1 MAPEKVLCVLSAL
14 LYTVLCASGTSVF
27 YVRPATSDTC
37 PGHPCLLLSDYT
49 HNTEEYFTSDTIFL
63 FLEGEHD
70 LSDLLVLD
78 NITNFTLSGMSSKV
92 SIVMSEEA
100 GVWCTN
106 SEGIEMSSLMIEY
119 RGKVKEGTHSALMF
133 SNSHSVLIADVHLTG
148 LNEESNDFHAISFNQ
163 STGRIANC
171 SFISCHG
178 QYGSAIYVSSSEVNF
193 AGTGLYANNTVNS
206 TGATI
211 HAEDSTLTFNGY
223 HHFLGN
229 EADDCG
235 GAIYA
240 VTSIMHFNG
249 DTVMYF
255 DHNSAAEGGGGAIC
269 LEDSDLTSN
278 ANVTFLGNSAE
289 SEGGGVYAFYSNM
302 KFMRFT
308 TFTSNGAYDGGGLF
322 MQNSSLVCNGT
333 TTFTLNIVNNN
344 HPIVYSLGGGL
355 DAEDDAVVR
364 LSGNVC
370 FTENEA
376 SNGGG
381 MYIDSSSQ
389 LVLKSPVT
397 INFDGNI
404 AEKAA
409 ALNFGEHDAAYIYR
423 CYSLPLEKNCN
434 FKAEVTNSS
443 TLEDIYLNFTN
454 NYDFDTHTNTAVF
467 GGDLEHCEVQVND
480 KYLQSNGFQFINN
493 VSTFTPGGI
502 KGSISSQPLKVCFCK
517 NGKPDCYGERS
528 KYISSVPGRL
538 FNVSLVIVGE
548 LDIPVA
554 SMLTAVTARG
564 HLPAEV
570 RIQNPELCANCT
582 DIGFKIYTEDY
593 SLILLHPNICFG
605 TKRSLIFCAG
615 PCPGGFF
622 LKETQCQCQPELEAL
637 KRNITCDVDT
647 GLVTRPD
654 YSWMKPIL
662 DENLTYHGFI
672 WCPVCPN
679 AYCKPGNRSHPV
691 CLNFSTNDTDNQCT
705 ENRVG
710 TLCGRCKQNHSLILY
725 TLECNVCQNTYISLL
740 LFFLAAGIG
749 LIALLL
755 TLHMTVAAG
764 AINGLILYA
773 NIVNVHRDLFL
784 PRDKTGVNPLS
795 IFIAWVNLD
804 FGIPTCFYDGLD
816 AYWYAWLQYAFPL
829 YLWLLIGIILCATNC
844 SVRVGRLLGSNPV
857 AVLSTV
863 VLMSYTKLLQTTVGA
878 LRFKTLTYHGSNQ
891 SFYSDGLRVWLFDG
905 NITYFE
911 GKHIILAIFGIC
923 FLSFLILPY
932 IFLLL
937 FGYRLQA
944 YSGRKGFFWF
954 NKFKPILDAY
964 YAPYNSKNR
973 YWPGFMLL
981 VRGGVFLS
989 SILIADTTSL
999 LVVSSLFVAI
1009 GLVPWLRYPVYE
1021 KLYLDLLEASFI
1033 LNIGI
1038 LASATHH
1045 VKTVEGN
1052 QVLVT
1057 YLSMTIA
1064 LAEFLGIL
1072 IFHLSLRI
1080 KGTSCFQEWGCVKW
1094 LGTILE
1100 LRRKRTTYQLSNDTA
1115 AAAVMNMSPTRT
1127 FVDIREVLLQ
1137 DN

>member
-1 MAPEKVLCVLSAL
+1 MYTANSRMAPESVLCVLSAL

-49 HNTEEYFTSDTIFL
+49 HDTEEYFTSDTNFI

-70 LSDLLVLD
+70 LSDLMVLD
-78 NITNFTLSGMSSKV
+78 NITNLTLSGVSSKV
-92 SIVMSEEA
+92 SIVMSAEA

-106 SEGIEMSSLMIEY
+106 SQAIVMSSLMIEY
-119 RGKVKEGTHSALMF
+119 RGKVKEDTHSALLF
-133 SNSHSVLIADVHLTG
+133 SNSHSVLIADVHITG

-163 STGRIANC
+163 STGRITNC
-171 SFISCHG
+171 SFISCLG

-193 AGTGLYANNTVNS
+193 AGTSLYANNTVDF
-206 TGATI
+206 TGAAI
-211 HAEDSTLTFNGY
+211 HAEDSTLAFNGF

-235 GAIYA
+235 GAIYV
-240 VTSIMHFNG
+240 VTSIMYFNG

-255 DHNSAAEGGGGAIC
+255 DHNSADDGGAIC
-269 LEDSDLTSN
+269 LEESDLTSN
-278 ANVTFLGNSAE
+278 ANVTFLGNSVKYT
-289 SEGGGVYAFYSNM
+289 GGGVYAINSNM

-308 TFTSNGAYDGGGLF
+308 TFTLNEAYLSGGGLV
-322 MQNSSLVCNGT
+322 MRNSSLVCNGT
-333 TTFTLNIVNNN
+333 ATFTLNKGGSDI
-344 HPIVYSLGGGL
+344 PSAGGGL
-355 DAEDDAVVR
+355 DAQDDAVVR
-364 LSGNVC
+364 FSGNVC

-376 SNGGG
+376 SYGGG

-389 LVLKSPVT
+389 LVLISPVT
-397 INFDGNI
+397 INFDDNI
-404 AEKAA
+404 ARTDGA
-409 ALNFGEHDAAYIYR
+409 ALNFGEYDAYIYR
-423 CYSLPLEKNCN
+423 CYSLPLRNNCIL
-434 FKAEVTNSS
+434 KAEVTNSS

-454 NYDFDTHTNTAVF
+454 NYSFDNQTNTAVF
-467 GGDLEHCEVQVND
+467 GGDLEHCEMQMND
-480 KYLQSNGFQFINN
+480 KSLQSNGFQFLKN

-502 KGSISSQPLKVCFCK
+502 KGSISSQAMKVCFCK
-517 NGKPDCYGERS
+517 NGTPDCNGESS
-528 KYISSVPGRL
+528 KDISIVPGRL

-548 LDIPVA
+548 LDISVH
-554 SMLTAVTARG
+554 SILTTVTADG
-564 HLPAEV
+564 FLPGLAEV
-570 RIQNPELCANCT
+570 RIQNPRLCATCT
-582 DIGFKIYTEDY
+582 DIGFKIYTEDDGKIFLY
-593 SLILLHPNICFG
+593 PNLCFG
-605 TKRSLIFCAG
+605 TDVTLYFSPD

-622 LKETQCQCQPELEAL
+622 LKEAQCQCLPELSAL
-637 KRNITCDVDT
+637 NHNITCDVDT
-647 GLVTRPD
+647 GLVARPD

-662 DENLTYHGFI
+662 DENLTYHSFI

-691 CLNFSTNDTDNQCT
+691 WLNFSTNDTDNQCT

-725 TLECNVCQNTYISLL
+725 TLECKVCSNTYISLL

-784 PRDKTGVNPLS
+784 PRDKTGVSPLS

-829 YLWLLIGIILCATNC
+829 YLWLLIGIIICATNC
-844 SVRVGRLLGSNPV
+844 SMRVGRLLGSNPV
-857 AVLSTV
+857 AVLATV

-878 LRFKTLTYHGSNQ
+878 LQFKTLTYHGSSQ

-944 YSGRKGFFWF
+944 YSGRKGFIWF
-954 NKFKPILDAY
+954 NRFKPILDAY

-973 YWPGFMLL
+973 YWPGFMLM
-981 VRGGVFLS
+981 VRGGVFLG
-989 SILIADTTSL
+989 SILIPDTTNL
-999 LVVSSLFVAI
+999 LVVSSLFMAI
-1009 GLVPWLRYPVYE
+1009 GLIPWLRYPLYE

-1045 VKTVEGN
+1045 VKMVEGN
-1052 QVLVT
+1052 QAPV
-1057 YLSMTIA
+1057 I
-1064 LAEFLGIL
+1064 
-1072 IFHLSLRI
+1072 
-1080 KGTSCFQEWGCVKW
+1080 SCLWQ
-1094 LGTILE
+1094 
-1100 LRRKRTTYQLSNDTA
+1100 
-1115 AAAVMNMSPTRT
+1115 
-1127 FVDIREVLLQ
+1127 
-1137 DN
+1137 

>member
-49 HNTEEYFTSDTIFL
+49 HNTEEYFTSDANFL

-70 LSDLLVLD
+70 LTDLLVLD
-78 NITNFTLSGMSSKV
+78 NITNLTLSGVSSKV
-92 SIVMSEEA
+92 TIVMSAEA
-100 GVWCTN
+100 GVSCTN
-106 SEGIEMSSLMIEY
+106 SQAIVMSSLMIEY
-119 RGKVKEGTHSALMF
+119 RGKVKEGTHSALLF

-148 LNEESNDFHAISFNQ
+148 FNEESNDFHAISFNQ
-163 STGRIANC
+163 STGRITNC

-178 QYGSAIYVSSSEVNF
+178 QYGSAIYVSSSEVYF
-193 AGTGLYANNTVNS
+193 AGTSLYANNTVDS
-206 TGATI
+206 TGAAI
-211 HAEDSTLTFNGY
+211 HAEDSTLTFNGS

-229 EADDCG
+229 EADACG

-240 VTSIMHFNG
+240 VTSIIHFNG

-255 DHNSAAEGGGGAIC
+255 DHNSADEGGAIC
-269 LEDSDLTSN
+269 LEESDLTSN
-278 ANVTFLGNSAE
+278 ANVTFLGNSAGE
-289 SEGGGVYAFYSNM
+289 DGGGVFAFNSNM
-302 KFMRFT
+302 KLMRFT
-308 TFTSNGAYDGGGLF
+308 TFTSNGVGILGGGLF
-322 MQNSSLVCNGT
+322 MQNSLLVCNGT
-333 TTFTLNIVNNN
+333 TTFTLNKGG
-344 HPIVYSLGGGL
+344 SDTTAGGGL
-355 DAEDDAVVR
+355 CAFNAVVR

-370 FTENEA
+370 FKENKA
-376 SNGGG
+376 TFGGG
-381 MYIDSSSQ
+381 MLIDGTSQ
-389 LVLKSPVT
+389 LVLKSP
-397 INFDGNI
+397 IRMNFDGNI
-404 AEKAA
+404 AHTYGA
-409 ALNFGEHDAAYIYR
+409 ALTFEESDAYIHR
-423 CYSLPLEKNCN
+423 CFSIPLAKNCIL
-434 FKAEVTNSS
+434 KAEVTNSS
-443 TLEDIYLNFTN
+443 TLDDIYLNFTN
-454 NYDFDTHTNTAVF
+454 NYSYDNDTNTAVF
-467 GGDLEHCEVQVND
+467 GGDLEHCEMQVND
-480 KYLQSNGFQFINN
+480 KYFKSNGFQFLKN

-502 KGSISSQPLKVCFCK
+502 KGSISSQAMKVCFCK
-517 NGKPDCYGERS
+517 NGTPDCNGESS
-528 KYISSVPGRL
+528 KDISIVPGRL

-548 LDIPVA
+548 LDIPVY
-554 SMLTAVTARG
+554 SILTSVTTVEY
-564 HLPAEV
+564 LPGFAEV
-570 RIQNPELCANCT
+570 RIQNPRLSATCT
-582 DIGFKIYTEDY
+582 NISFKIFAEKERKIRLYPY
-593 SLILLHPNICFG
+593 SCFG
-605 TKRSLIFCAG
+605 TDLTLNFNPD
-615 PCPGGFF
+615 PCPGGFTPMG
-622 LKETQCQCQPELEAL
+622 KQCQCQPKLTDL
-637 KRNITCDVDT
+637 DRNITCDVDT
-647 GLVTRPD
+647 GLVSRPD

-672 WCPVCPN
+672 WCPVCSK

-691 CLNFSTNDTDNQCT
+691 WLNFSTNDTDNQCT

-725 TLECNVCQNTYISLL
+725 TLECKVCSNMYTSLL

-784 PRDKTGVNPLS
+784 PRDKTGVSPLS

-829 YLWLLIGIILCATNC
+829 YLWLLIGIIICATNC

-857 AVLSTV
+857 AVLATV
-863 VLMSYTKLLQTTVGA
+863 VLMSYTKLLQTTVAA
-878 LRFKTLTYHGSNQ
+878 LQFKTLMYHGSSQ

-989 SILIADTTSL
+989 SILIADTTNL
-999 LVVSSLFVAI
+999 LVVSSLFMAI

-1057 YLSMTIA
+1057 YMSVTIA

-1072 IFHLSLRI
+1072 IFHLCLRI

-1094 LGTILE
+1094 LGTIFE
-1100 LRRKRTTYQLSNDTA
+1100 SRRNRTTYQLLNDTA
-1115 AAAVMNMSPTRT
+1115 AAAAPNMPPTRT
-1127 FVDIREVLLQ
+1127 FVDIREVLLE

>member
-1 MAPEKVLCVLSAL
+1 
-14 LYTVLCASGTSVF
+14 
-27 YVRPATSDTC
+27 
-37 PGHPCLLLSDYT
+37 
-49 HNTEEYFTSDTIFL
+49 
-63 FLEGEHD
+63 
-70 LSDLLVLD
+70 
-78 NITNFTLSGMSSKV
+78 
-92 SIVMSEEA
+92 
-100 GVWCTN
+100 
-106 SEGIEMSSLMIEY
+106 
-119 RGKVKEGTHSALMF
+119 
-133 SNSHSVLIADVHLTG
+133 
-148 LNEESNDFHAISFNQ
+148 
-163 STGRIANC
+163 
-171 SFISCHG
+171 
-178 QYGSAIYVSSSEVNF
+178 
-193 AGTGLYANNTVNS
+193 
-206 TGATI
+206 
-211 HAEDSTLTFNGY
+211 
-223 HHFLGN
+223 
-229 EADDCG
+229 
-235 GAIYA
+235 
-240 VTSIMHFNG
+240 
-249 DTVMYF
+249 
-255 DHNSAAEGGGGAIC
+255 
-269 LEDSDLTSN
+269 
-278 ANVTFLGNSAE
+278 
-289 SEGGGVYAFYSNM
+289 
-302 KFMRFT
+302 
-308 TFTSNGAYDGGGLF
+308 

-333 TTFTLNIVNNN
+333 TTFILNKG
-344 HPIVYSLGGGL
+344 SFSTGGGL
-355 DAEDDAVVR
+355 DTENDAVVG

-376 SNGGG
+376 LYGGG
-381 MYIDSSSQ
+381 MYIESSSQ

-397 INFDGNI
+397 INFDDNI
-404 AEKAA
+404 AKSGA
-409 ALNFGEHDAAYIYR
+409 ALNFDDHNAAYQYR
-423 CYSLPLEKNCN
+423 CYSLPLAKNCIL
-434 FKAEVTNSS
+434 KANSS
-443 TLEDIYLNFTN
+443 TLENINLNFTN
-454 NYDFDTHTNTAVF
+454 NYNFDNDTNTAIF
-467 GGDLEHCEVQVND
+467 GGDLEHCEMQVND
-480 KYLQSNGFQFINN
+480 KYLQSSGFQFLKN

-502 KGSISSQPLKVCFCK
+502 KGSISSLPLKVCFCK
-517 NGKPDCYGERS
+517 NGTPDCYTERS
-528 KYISSVPGRL
+528 SKGISIVPGRL

-548 LDIPVA
+548 LDIPVY
-554 SMLTAVTARG
+554 SILTAVTDDDFFPG
-564 HLPAEV
+564 IAEV
-570 RIQNPELCANCT
+570 CIQNPRLCATCT
-582 DIGFKIYTEDY
+582 DIGFKIYTENFGE
-593 SLILLHPNICFG
+593 ILLYPNHCFG
-605 TKRSLIFCAG
+605 TDVILQFSLD

-622 LKETQCQCQPELEAL
+622 LKEAQCQCRQELEAL
-637 KRNITCDVDT
+637 NRNITCDIDT
-647 GLVTRPD
+647 GLVIHPD

-691 CLNFSTNDTDNQCT
+691 WLNFSTNDTDNQCT

-725 TLECNVCQNTYISLL
+725 TLECKVCSNMYTSLL

-784 PRDKTGVNPLS
+784 PQEKTGVSPLS

-829 YLWLLIGIILCATNC
+829 YLWLLIGIIICATNC
-844 SVRVGRLLGSNPV
+844 SVRVGRLVGSNPV
-857 AVLSTV
+857 AVLATV

-911 GKHIILAIFGIC
+911 GKHIILVIFGIC

-999 LVVSSLFVAI
+999 LVVSSLFMAI
-1009 GLVPWLRYPVYE
+1009 GLVPWLRYPLYE

-1033 LNIGI
+1033 LNTGI

-1045 VKTVEGN
+1045 VKMVEGN

-1057 YLSMTIA
+1057 YLSVTIA

-1072 IFHLSLRI
+1072 IFHLCLRI
-1080 KGTSCFQEWGCVKW
+1080 KDTSCFQEWGCVKW
-1094 LGTILE
+1094 MGTVFE
-1100 LRRKRTTYQLSNDTA
+1100 SRRKRTTYQLLNDTA
-1115 AAAVMNMSPTRT
+1115 EAAAPNMPPTRT
-1127 FVDIREVLLQ
+1127 FVDIREVLLE